1 LWYLSSLNFKKKTNF
16 YAVVFR
22 LVQDMEYNR
31 KDQKSPWPWIIGMII
46 LAGFI
51 WFALIYIYQPENK
64 SIKVLSGDLTYAG
77 SRYNVP
83 VDTVNEVKE
92 FIDYNMDTSKVLSSK
107 QFSEKGLIK
116 LQSAISYVA
125 DRVDSTDESVKVD
138 IDSLDRTVAK
148 IDTSRKNYL
157 SELKPA
163 LSISVNA
170 MASIQ
175 KINYP
180 DLADD
185 ISSLSK
191 TESRIRLNRSVKSQ
205 LSKIKLFYTEAGNT
219 LQKMKLSYAFSLN
232 KDSY

>member
-1 LWYLSSLNFKKKTNF
+1 MP
-16 YAVVFR
+16 
-22 LVQDMEYNR
+22 DMEYNR
-31 KDQKSPWPWIIGMII
+31 KDQKSPWPWITGMII

-92 FIDYNMDTSKVLSSK
+92 FIDYSRDTSEVLPAR
-107 QFSEKGLIK
+107 QYSEKGLIK

-125 DRVDSTDESVKVD
+125 DRVDSTDESVKID
-138 IDSLDRTVAK
+138 IDSLDRTIAK
-148 IDTSRKNYL
+148 IDTSGKNYL
-157 SELKPA
+157 RELKPA

-170 MASIQ
+170 IESIQ

-191 TESRIRLNRSVKSQ
+191 IENRINVNRSVKSQ
-205 LSKIKLFYTEAGNT
+205 LNKIKLFYTGAGNT

-232 KDSY
+232 KASY